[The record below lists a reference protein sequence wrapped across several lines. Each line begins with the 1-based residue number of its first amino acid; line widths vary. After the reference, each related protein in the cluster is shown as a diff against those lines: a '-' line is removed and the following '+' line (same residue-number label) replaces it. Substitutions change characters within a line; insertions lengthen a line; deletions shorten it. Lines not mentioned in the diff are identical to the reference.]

1 MSDDIKT
8 SETETKP
15 GFPPDVAKPADKD
28 RPENTQG
35 ELSERL
41 DDALEETFPSS
52 DPVSVKITK

>member
-1 MSDDIKT
+1 MSEDAKKSESEIKAGVQ
-8 SETETKP
+8 P
-15 GFPPDVAKPADKD
+15 GGAKPADKD